1 MNFVSMQFG
10 TVTCAEDQV
19 IRFPEGIP
27 GWTDLTRFVVVNDDR
42 TSPLQWL
49 VSLDDPAV
57 ALSVIDPAVVL
68 DGTALRQQQP
78 EGTTTFVIAQAGEGE
93 IAWWVDLRHPIVIRH
108 APRVGERV
116 TLDDTTLPDRFPV
129 VMQPGTR
136 EA

>member
-1 MNFVSMQFG
+1 MNFVNTQFG
-10 TVTCAEDQV
+10 MVTCAEDQV
-19 IRFPEGIP
+19 IRFPDGIP
-27 GWTDLTRFVVVNDDR
+27 GWTDSTRFVVVNDDR

-49 VSLDDPAV
+49 LSLDDPAV

-68 DGTALRQQQP
+68 DGTALRQQHA
-78 EGTTTFVIAQAGEGE
+78 EGTTTFVIAQAGEGD

-108 APRVGERV
+108 TPRVGERV
-116 TLDDTTLPDRFPV
+116 TLDDATLPDRFPV